1 MTEMSKAE
9 VPRFLTQG
17 TFTGKLATVK
27 KDGSPHV
34 VPVWFVLDD
43 EDNIIFGTEISSVK
57 GKNILRDPRISICI
71 DDQKPPFSFVTIHGT
86 VKIYPRSKQK
96 EVLEWATKLAER
108 YVGKK
113 NAKTY
118 VEVNSGEGATVLLAR
133 IKPTK
138 VIAEKDIVGKNYQIT
153 LRQQQQVKAKDFHSP
168 ER

>member
-1 MTEMSKAE
+1 MTEMSKSE
-9 VPRFLTQG
+9 VARFLMQG

-34 VPVWFVLDD
+34 VPIWFVVENGKGRGKAGNIILTTGDTSVKA
-43 EDNIIFGTEISSVK
+43 DNIQHNGRV
-57 GKNILRDPRISICI
+57 SICI

-86 VKIYPRSKQK
+86 AKIYPYKQK
-96 EVLEWATKLAER
+96 EVLEWATKIAER

-118 VEVNSGEGATVLLAR
+118 GEVNSGEGAVLVR

-138 VIAEKDIVGKNYQIT
+138 VIAEKDISI
-153 LRQQQQVKAKDFHSP
+153 LD
-168 ER
+168 